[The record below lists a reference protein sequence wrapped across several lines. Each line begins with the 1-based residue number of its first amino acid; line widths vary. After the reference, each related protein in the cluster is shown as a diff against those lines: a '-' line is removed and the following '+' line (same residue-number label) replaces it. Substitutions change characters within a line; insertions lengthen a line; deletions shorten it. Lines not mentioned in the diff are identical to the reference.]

1 MNSKI
6 SNVSKVVGGKTRFK
20 LSNDQLWESQSVL
33 SSIKLNNFREKNN
46 IVIEEANM
54 GGFWMINISSNVKIK
69 VKRIS

>member
-1 MNSKI
+1 MQKSLIIYSTVDGQTKAICKNIAQFASETSIDVLPI
-6 SNVSKVVGGKTRFK
+6 S
-20 LSNDQLWESQSVL
+20 
-33 SSIKLNNFREKNN
+33 NN